1 MAKKSKEVV
10 NVNNL
15 RSAGFADFE
24 ANHEFTAES
33 KIADFTRAAIKAGL
47 TNDEIVEVGD
57 AIYGEGKMKVSCIRW
72 YRTSDPVLNP
82 GKERY
87 KVTGAKSIEIRTKVL
102 DYFNGLDDEAKE
114 NFKNELV
121 NAIGIEGLINTTKT
135 DILKAVAPA
144 ELFPVKA
151 PKEKKTMS
159 EVEKLLA
166 KQKKAEEKAAKLA
179 EELAAL
185 QQAEN
190 ESAVDAG
197 PIEAT
202 V

>member
-24 ANHEFTAES
+24 ANHKFTAES
-33 KIADFTRAAIKAGL
+33 KIADFTRAAITAGL
-47 TNDEIVEVGD
+47 TNDEIVEIGD
-57 AIYGEGKMKVSCIRW
+57 SIYGQGKMKVSCIRW

-87 KVTGAKSIEIRTKVL
+87 KATGAKAIEIRTKVL

-144 ELFPVKA
+144 ELFPAKA

-166 KQKKAEEKAAKLA
+166 KQKKAEERAAKLA

-190 ESAVDAG
+190 ASPV
-197 PIEAT
+197 EAT